1 MKTKD
6 EINTI
11 LENRDFLK
19 QDIEVQ
25 EQILKLCFGD
35 DYKKYPMQ
43 HMLIVLERYRIKL
56 K

>member
-11 LENRDFLK
+11 LENKDFEK
-19 QDIEVQ
+19 QNFEVK

-43 HMLIVLERYRIKL
+43 HMLIVLENYRIKL